1 MAHKYNEEVIKGYT
15 YRTVTMEASRCL
27 LCLDAPCSKSCPAG
41 TDPAKF
47 IRSVRFKNYKGAAET
62 IRENNALGSVCAR
75 VCPTEKYCQL
85 ACSRTGIDKP
95 IDIGRIQR
103 FVTDF
108 EASID
113 MEIYDKVKPNGKRIA
128 IVGSGPSALQAACSL
143 LRLGYAV
150 EIFEKNEKLGGYLRY
165 GIPEYRLPNSVV
177 DHEIE
182 RITKLGLVSHTNVVI
197 GRDKSLEELKKDF
210 DAVILAIGASKAKIL
225 PLFKDN
231 PYTETAIDFLARV
244 KENKGNVKV
253 ENNCLVIGGGDVAM
267 DVNTTLKMLGCK
279 NVTDIV
285 YEEFKEFKASENE
298 LKVAQEMGVT
308 IIDGYI
314 PTEVKDNVVT
324 FKHRVIDSKVTI
336 KTDKIILAVGQEVDA
351 SNLGLNIVRNEVDF
365 KGYATTDKKVFVTGD
380 IANFDKTVVFAVKK
394 GKEVAELVDASLKGG
409 K

>member
-1 MAHKYNEEVIKGYT
+1 MARKYDEEVIKGYT
-15 YRTVTMEASRCL
+15 YRTVMMEASRCL

-47 IRSVRFKNYKGAAET
+47 IRSVRFKNYKGACET
-62 IRENNALGSVCAR
+62 IRENNALGSICAR

-113 MEIYDKVKPNGKRIA
+113 MEIYSKTKPNGKKVA

-143 LRLGYAV
+143 LRIGYAV

-177 DHEIE
+177 DYEIE
-182 RITKLGLVSHTNVVI
+182 RITKLGLVAHTNITI
-197 GRDKSLEELKKDF
+197 GKDKTLEELKAQF

-225 PLFKDN
+225 PLFSDN
-231 PYTETAIDFLARV
+231 KYCETAISFLARV
-244 KENKGNVKV
+244 KENKGKVKV

-279 NVTDIV
+279 NVTDVV

-314 PTEVKDNVVT
+314 PLEVKDNVVT
-324 FKHRVIDSKVTI
+324 FKHRVIESSITI

-351 SNLGLNIVRNEVDF
+351 TNLGLNIVRNEVDF
-365 KGYATTDKKVFVTGD
+365 KGYATSDKKVFVTGD

-394 GKEVAELVDASLKGG
+394 GKEVASLVDASLKGG